1 MGRASQNFSSK
12 RICLLHVHQPA
23 EVIPLTNRLEQD
35 ELREFQ
41 ELERKIM
48 HKILD
53 DYLLICHH
61 AAVHAEKLYIE
72 EDDIGKG
79 IVELLSQHA
88 IKKLVM
94 GAAAGR
100 YYSEY
105 NP

>member
-1 MGRASQNFSSK
+1 
-12 RICLLHVHQPA
+12 
-23 EVIPLTNRLEQD
+23 
-35 ELREFQ
+35 
-41 ELERKIM
+41 M
-48 HKILD
+48 HRGIRDFILK
-53 DYLLICHH
+53 
-61 AAVHAEKLYIE
+61 VHAEKLYIE

-94 GAAAGR
+94 GAAADR